1 MWNKTVAMAIFIS
14 ATEECIGEKK
24 QKAQCHI
31 GTDKRN
37 EVGMK
42 KKCREDR
49 SCVTTDKRWEGGWI

>member
-42 KKCREDR
+42 KKM
-49 SCVTTDKRWEGGWI
+49 